1 MPFHANRTSSDFG
14 TSQVPIVGWKAPYEL
29 FTLVIALLLFAAF
42 GIWEYKLAAHPIVPL
57 SIWTAPSFTPLI
69 IVVTFSFISY
79 GTFSWYMVA
88 WQQEIRHWSM
98 LSLAAGLMP
107 LPMCAGFAA
116 VLAAWLIPRMPAQ
129 WILALGASTILG
141 AQVLIATMPEQ
152 QTYWAQVFPATII
165 QSFCPDLIF
174 TAAQI
179 VACNSV
185 GHGMNKEL
193 RVRWLAHFS
202 SMQRALDLGLRESWR
217 RIPITTVLRQ
227 SLDIDLLCILVW
239 RWLYGSC
246 NQCCLRQ
253 DAKRSS

>member
-14 TSQVPIVGWKAPYEL
+14 TSQVPIVGWKAPYEI

-129 WILALGASTILG
+129 WILALGASTVLG

-152 QTYWAQVFPATII
+152 QTYWVQVFLATII

-185 GHGMNKEL
+185 GRNEQGTAGSL
-193 RVRWLAHFS
+193 VGTLQFYATS
-202 SMQRALDLGLRESWR
+202 IGLGIAGVVE
-217 RIPITTVLRQ
+217 THTNN
-227 SLDIDLLCILVW
+227 
-239 RWLYGSC
+239 YGSAPVTGYRFA
-246 NQCCLRQ
+246 LYFGM
-253 DAKRSS
+253 AMAVWLL